1 VGLLAANVTSEPQ
14 RVRLS
19 GLPGTTA
26 RVRILD
32 EASAMVAL
40 PDPGAF
46 RASAGGETLVHD
58 GELWLELGPYA
69 VARVIA

>member
-1 VGLLAANVTSEPQ
+1 VAANVTPEPQ

-26 RVRILD
+26 GVRILD
-32 EASAMVAL
+32 EATAMVAL
-40 PDPGAF
+40 SDPGAF
-46 RASAGGETLVHD
+46 RASGGGESAVRD